1 MSDEELM
8 KGMKVKWEEASPTT
22 WQEWRQTGPVV
33 YTEVEPQ
40 SEIDRLEKHLTLLR
54 SDRDIWID
62 RYADSQ
68 NTMAIWRCVA
78 VVSLAWVGGLL
89 WARWS

>member
-22 WQEWRQTGPVV
+22 WQEWRQSDI
-33 YTEVEPQ
+33 ERLDKHVE
-40 SEIDRLEKHLTLLR
+40 LLKA
-54 SDRDIWID
+54 DRDIWID

-68 NTMAIWRCVA
+68 NTMAIWRFAAVTAFIGIGVA
-78 VVSLAWVGGLL
+78 FVRHIW
-89 WARWS
+89 R